1 MKENKI
7 VFEKGIESDESVESE
22 RDLDRDARR
31 TNKARIVIA
40 DDVKMDKKDKK
51 AKKQLKKEKKR
62 DKKEKKERKRARRE
76 RKAALDVSPLEEM
89 VQEENAAEKCLKCAM
104 RAP

>member
-22 RDLDRDARR
+22 RDFDRDARR

-40 DDVKMDKKDKK
+40 DDVKKDKKDKK
-51 AKKQLKKEKKR
+51 AKKQRKKE
-62 DKKEKKERKRARRE
+62 KKEKKERKRARRE

-89 VQEENAAEKCLKCAM
+89 VQEENAKEKCLKCAM